1 MPKTL
6 EIMAEHI
13 GTALDPA
20 RFDALKQVIARR
32 PETFPTSRR
41 RGFRARGTSV
51 RGATICHIPPA
62 ARSPDNTRLFL
73 CDLLPEFS
81 MRASSFGR
89 PLGAALSLYTTLT
102 LATEIAPTS
111 PAAASGAWLSLGEIA
126 VSAGRS
132 GPLSSREVLSS
143 VDVLGSERLAHEQV
157 NNAWELFKRAPG
169 VMTTEFNQ
177 GTTSGKLSFRGFN
190 GEGEINAVKLL
201 VDGIPANS
209 NDGNM
214 PYLDAIFPLD
224 IESIEVVRGT
234 NDARYGLNNIAGNAQ
249 INTRTGGNYT
259 LGRVSYGSFDTRN
272 TEVSAGLE
280 KNGFSQNYFV
290 GYRGSEGY
298 RDHADFDKFAFSGKW
313 FYAPDEQPFRAGLS
327 VRWFRNEAEEPGYLT
342 ELDARARPSLSYPF
356 SATDGSTREVGMVSG
371 HLDVDLASTLL
382 WTVKS
387 YVNILDD
394 DRFIK
399 FSAAASQQE
408 RLTDEKHYGAIT
420 TLTWRPAVPMMDDF
434 ALETGFDLQRQDN
447 ASRRF
452 LDTERVRQSQTRD
465 QQFSLNNYG
474 GYAQLVLQP
483 VPWLKLMPGVRVDSF
498 DGDFLNRLTGL
509 PAAIN
514 DYGSIWQPKVAA
526 QVTPLEGYD
535 LYGNWGRS
543 AQIGLAAGSFKIP
556 PRTADLAPSVND
568 GWEVGLKFKPL
579 TWLEGRIAY
588 WEQVAS
594 DEVRRKLNDPTGDF
608 DNVGR
613 TKRDGVDV
621 QLNAV
626 PTAALN
632 LWVAGSVQNA
642 EVIKPGGTEPA
653 LRGKEIDHTP
663 DFIFSAG
670 VDYQFTPLFRSSLW
684 AYAQGD
690 YYPERSNTTAQFGD
704 YVTLNL
710 SLAYQATRQVELELQ
725 LRNLTDEYYEYVW
738 HDGTQTLH
746 SPADA
751 RAVFGAVN
759 FRFDY

>member
-1 MPKTL
+1 MKISPL
-6 EIMAEHI
+6 A
-13 GTALDPA
+13 
-20 RFDALKQVIARR
+20 
-32 PETFPTSRR
+32 
-41 RGFRARGTSV
+41 
-51 RGATICHIPPA
+51 PP
-62 ARSPDNTRLFL
+62 L
-73 CDLLPEFS
+73 
-81 MRASSFGR
+81 
-89 PLGAALSLYTTLT
+89 AALLSLCTPVV
-102 LATEIAPTS
+102 LAAEA
-111 PAAASGAWLSLGEIA
+111 PAAAAPDAGAWLSLGEIT

-132 GPLSSREVLSS
+132 GALSSREVLSS
-143 VDVLGSERLAHEQV
+143 VDVLSSERVAHDQV

-201 VDGIPANS
+201 IDGIPANS

-259 LGRVSYGSFDTRN
+259 RGRVSYGSFDTRN
-272 TEVSAGLE
+272 TELSAGIE

-290 GYRGSEGY
+290 GYRGAEGY
-298 RDHADFDKFAFSGKW
+298 REHSGFDKFTFSGKW

-342 ELDARARPSLSYPF
+342 AFDAPRRPTLSYPF

-387 YVNILDD
+387 YVNVLDD
-394 DRFIK
+394 DRFVK
-399 FSAAASQQE
+399 FSAGVSQQE

-420 TLTWRPAVPMMDDF
+420 TLTWRPAVTVVDDF

-447 ASRRF
+447 ISRRF
-452 LDTERVRQSQTRD
+452 RDTDRVREAQTRD

-474 GYAQLVLQP
+474 GYAQLVIKP
-483 VPWLKLMPGVRVDSF
+483 VQWLKLMPGVRVDSY
-498 DGDFLNRLTGL
+498 DGDFLNRL
-509 PAAIN
+509 AAAAAPIN
-514 DYGSIWQPKVAA
+514 DYNSIWQPKIAA
-526 QVTPLEGYD
+526 QITPVEGYD

-543 AQIGLAAGSFKIP
+543 AQIGLGAGSFKIP
-556 PRTADLAPSVND
+556 PRNTDLAPSIND

-579 TWLEGRIAY
+579 QWLEGRIAY

-613 TKRDGVDV
+613 TRRDGVDV
-621 QLNAV
+621 QFNAV
-626 PTAALN
+626 PVKPLS

-642 EVIKPGGTEPA
+642 KVLKPGGTEPQ

-663 DFIFSAG
+663 DFLLSAG
-670 VDYQFTPLFRSSLW
+670 VDYQVTPLLRTSLW

-690 YYPERSNTTAQFGD
+690 YFPERTNATDQFGD

-710 SLAYQATRQVELELQ
+710 SLAYQATRQIELELQ

-738 HDGTQTLH
+738 DDGTQTLH
-746 SPADA
+746 SPGDA

>member
-1 MPKTL
+1 MP
-6 EIMAEHI
+6 
-13 GTALDPA
+13 
-20 RFDALKQVIARR
+20 V
-32 PETFPTSRR
+32 
-41 RGFRARGTSV
+41 SV
-51 RGATICHIPPA
+51 LA
-62 ARSPDNTRLFL
+62 
-73 CDLLPEFS
+73 
-81 MRASSFGR
+81 R
-89 PLGAALSLYTTLT
+89 PLGAVVSLCS
-102 LATEIAPTS
+102 ACVFAAES
-111 PAAASGAWLSLGEIA
+111 GPADTGAWLSLGEIS

-190 GEGEINAVKLL
+190 GEGEINAAKLL

-259 LGRVSYGSFDTRN
+259 AGRVSYGSFDTRN
-272 TEVSAGLE
+272 TELSAGLE

-290 GYRGSEGY
+290 GYRGAGGY

-342 ELDARARPSLSYPF
+342 EPDSRARPTLSYPF
-356 SATDGSTREVGMVSG
+356 SATDGGAREIGMVSG
-371 HLDVDLASTLL
+371 HLDVDLAPSLQ
-382 WTVKS
+382 WSVKS
-387 YVNILDD
+387 YVNVLDD
-394 DRFIK
+394 DRFVK
-399 FSAAASQQE
+399 FSAAVSQQE

-420 TLTWRPAVPMMDDF
+420 TLTWRPAVPQLDDF

-452 LDTERVRQSQTRD
+452 LDTDRVRQSQTRD

-474 GYAQLVLQP
+474 GYAQLVVKP
-483 VPWLKLMPGVRVDSF
+483 VRWLKLMPGVRVDSY

-509 PAAIN
+509 PASIN
-514 DYGSIWQPKVAA
+514 DYGSIWQPKIAA
-526 QVTPLEGYD
+526 QVTPMEGYD

-556 PRTADLAPSVND
+556 PRVTDLAPSIND

-613 TKRDGVDV
+613 TQRDGVDV
-621 QLNAV
+621 QFNAV

-642 EVIKPGGTEPA
+642 AVLKPGGTEPA

-670 VDYQFTPLFRSSLW
+670 VDYQVTPQFRSSVW

-690 YYPERSNTTAQFGD
+690 YYPERTNATDQFGD

-710 SLAYQATRQVELELQ
+710 SLAWQATREVELELQ

-746 SPADA
+746 SPADE